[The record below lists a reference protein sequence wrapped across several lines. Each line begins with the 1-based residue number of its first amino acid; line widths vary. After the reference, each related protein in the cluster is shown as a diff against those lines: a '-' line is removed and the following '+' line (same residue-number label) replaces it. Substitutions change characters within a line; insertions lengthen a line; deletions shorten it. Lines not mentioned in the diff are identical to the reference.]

1 MKQSV
6 GRGLMFVALALPL
19 DQSANWEQAVYSKIP
34 KNEISYG
41 KEGLAIKVNSS
52 ASPLIYPFAQVKRV
66 QSFKVRGEFKG
77 LPKMSDPSKQG
88 SDGFDDFPLRV
99 GFIVPGKK
107 TLNAVQRAFAPAW
120 VKNLYAKAPKGSGID
135 RIQFYSLTQNP
146 SQKGQSREHPRSDL
160 IREDFFEVVSS
171 PGKFE
176 YEFKLKEP
184 IMASGLWIST
194 DGDDTKSAFEV
205 LISNLEIGIEE

>member
-6 GRGLMFVALALPL
+6 GRGLMFAALVLPL
-19 DQSANWEQAVYSKIP
+19 DQPAKWEQAVYSKIP
-34 KNEISYG
+34 KNEISYS
-41 KEGLAIKVNSS
+41 KEGLGIKVNSS
-52 ASPLIYPFAQVKRV
+52 ASPLIYPFDQMKRV

-77 LPKMSDPSKQG
+77 LVKMTDFSKQG
-88 SDGFDDFPLRV
+88 SDGFDDYPLRI

-107 TLNAVQRAFAPAW
+107 RLNALERAFAPAW

-135 RIQFYSLTQNP
+135 RIQFFSLTQNP
-146 SQKGQSREHPRSDL
+146 LQKGQSRGHPRSDL
-160 IREDFFEVVSS
+160 IREDFFEIVSS

-176 YEFKLKEP
+176 YDFKLKEP
-184 IMASGLWIST
+184 IMASGLWISI

-205 LISNLEIGIEE
+205 LISILALGVTE